1 MLHQT
6 ADGTSRASYRTSRWS
21 AVGSSDEASG
31 GYERV
36 IVNKSDRVSGPVSP
50 SERSQHKLA
59 TSAADAVG
67 GGRVVHH
74 IGCIG

>member
-1 MLHQT
+1 MVGGGVERRGERGLREGDCEQERPSFW
-6 ADGTSRASYRTSRWS
+6 TSFSKRA
-21 AVGSSDEASG
+21 
-31 GYERV
+31 
-36 IVNKSDRVSGPVSP
+36 I
-50 SERSQHKLA
+50 SEHKLA